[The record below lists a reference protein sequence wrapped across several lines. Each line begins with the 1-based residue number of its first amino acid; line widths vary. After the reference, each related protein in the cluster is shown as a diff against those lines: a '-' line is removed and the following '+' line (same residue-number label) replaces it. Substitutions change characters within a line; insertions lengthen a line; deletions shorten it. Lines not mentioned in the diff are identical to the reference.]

1 MVRGRGWMPIGPS
14 PLEGDLKFNG
24 LVSSIAIH
32 PWNPDII
39 YVGTGSGGLWKS
51 INGGNTWNP
60 LFDRQES
67 LGVGEPGALAI
78 DPSNPRI
85 IYVGSSNRINK
96 GTPNTVVTAPTGLYK
111 STDEG
116 YSWIKLG
123 SGYPSGNS
131 GNAEDFDEQNIN
143 IIIVDPASPNT
154 LYLASNHGVYQSV
167 DGGVNWK
174 RGMTSTGPIPDDD
187 AQSLVLDASSVVG
200 SRILYAGISSNGV
213 FRSNDG
219 GLNWTRILDGTTPAV
234 QTALGTDTFGKVIV
248 DIPPPTLTPNPAG
261 VQIIY
266 VSLQRI
272 GASDNPVGIFISKDQ
287 GASWSMQASVDIP
300 PKTQDGYSFHM
311 AVDPGSPGDGIND
324 IIYVGCVGQRRSDD
338 SGNKFE
344 IIHGGIHADTHAWAF
359 IRMPA
364 PSPSVVYNGN
374 DGGLFKSLDK
384 GAIWIPMNSGG
395 IQTALFYNIS
405 SRPNTPGKGTHVGA
419 LKTTTSE
426 QQPQQSV

>member
-1 MVRGRGWMPIGPS
+1 MPIGPS
-14 PLEGDLKFNG
+14 PLEGDFKFNG
-24 LVSSIAIH
+24 LVSAIAIH

-78 DPSNPRI
+78 DPRNPRI
-85 IYVGSSNRINK
+85 LYVGSSNRINR
-96 GTPNTVVTAPTGLYK
+96 GTPNTVVAAPTGLYK

-143 IIIVDPASPNT
+143 VIIVDPASPST
-154 LYLASNHGVYQSV
+154 LYLASNRGVYQSI

-174 RGMTSTGPIPDDD
+174 RGMTSTGLISGD
-187 AQSLVLDASSVVG
+187 ARSLVLDASSAAA
-200 SRILYAGISSNGV
+200 RILYAGISNNGV

-248 DIPPPTLTPNPAG
+248 DIPLPTLTPNPAG

-266 VSLQRI
+266 ASLQRI
-272 GASDNPVGIFISKDQ
+272 GTSDNPVGIFISKD
-287 GASWSMQASVDIP
+287 
-300 PKTQDGYSFHM
+300 
-311 AVDPGSPGDGIND
+311 
-324 IIYVGCVGQRRSDD
+324 
-338 SGNKFE
+338 
-344 IIHGGIHADTHAWAF
+344 
-359 IRMPA
+359 
-364 PSPSVVYNGN
+364 
-374 DGGLFKSLDK
+374 
-384 GAIWIPMNSGG
+384 
-395 IQTALFYNIS
+395 
-405 SRPNTPGKGTHVGA
+405 
-419 LKTTTSE
+419 
-426 QQPQQSV
+426 